1 MDASSDTMSGL
12 AVKLASLAGLM
23 SATLFCGLAPL
34 CAVKRLG
41 TGSAYSATQGRAL
54 NLAFCFADGV
64 FLATCLL
71 DQVPNYLKGMH
82 KAFDNLGIKL
92 QFPLP
97 EFILSMGFFL
107 PLLLERTVLTYKD
120 QLERLALLVELSV
133 QSQGEDKHGHAPVTQ
148 DVEEEPGCKGRAC
161 EEAASPSTDPGW
173 CSTVRSF
180 VLTLSLSLHAAL
192 QGLTAG
198 LQRDGRLGLW
208 LCAALLARRCITAPC
223 LALKLGQGRLR
234 RSAVAG
240 SVLLFSLMSP
250 LGGAVGVALTR
261 ASTSSSDLQQRLAK
275 FTVEGVASG
284 TFIYA
289 TMGEILQHEA
299 GYAQSRISRL
309 GLLLTGFAVMTGLV
323 FINI

>member
-41 TGSAYSATQGRAL
+41 TGSAYSASAL

-120 QLERLALLVELSV
+120 QLERLALLVELRV

-148 DVEEEPGCKGRAC
+148 DVEEEPGCKGK
-161 EEAASPSTDPGW
+161 EAASPSTDLGW
-173 CSTVRSF
+173 CSGVRSF
-180 VLTLSLSLHAAL
+180 VLTLSLSVHAAL

-198 LQRDGRLGLW
+198 LQRGGRLGLW
-208 LCAALLARRCITAPC
+208 LCAALLARRCVTAPC

-234 RSAVAG
+234 RSTVAG
-240 SVLLFSLMSP
+240 GVLLFSLMSP
-250 LGGAVGVALTR
+250 LGGAVAVALTR
-261 ASTSSSDLQQRLAK
+261 AATSSSDLQQRLAK

-289 TMGEILQHEA
+289 IMGEILQHEA
-299 GYAQSRISRL
+299 GYARAASPGWGCCSL
-309 GLLLTGFAVMTGLV
+309 ASLS
-323 FINI
+323 